1 LSEADKLNPIALGE
15 LVWDQSLVWLCSD
28 AGADVKCVN
37 VELPGRPTMFG
48 EEEIMKSFLSTSAGV
63 LGIAVFTFCGL
74 QPAKAGCEL
83 ITATHSARSKAK
95 AAETSQ
101 ALALQSA
108 YDLQHARGWSHVT
121 LSAHPVQGDPFWKAV
136 RPNGVP
142 PHARLE
148 PDLVTAQFYTTC
160 FTGVV
165 VPYVCT
171 TGSSVCGQ

>member
-1 LSEADKLNPIALGE
+1 MSNALKSNLLGKAAT
-15 LVWDQSLVWLCSD
+15 L
-28 AGADVKCVN
+28 
-37 VELPGRPTMFG
+37 G
-48 EEEIMKSFLSTSAGV
+48 EEEIMKGFLSTIGGV
-63 LGIAVFTFCGL
+63 LGIAVFAFLGL
-74 QPAKAGCEL
+74 QPAEAGCQL

-95 AAETSQ
+95 AVETSQ

-108 YDLQHARGWSHVT
+108 YDLQHARGWSHIT
-121 LSAHPVQGDPFWKAV
+121 LSAHPVEGVPFWKAV

-142 PHARLE
+142 AKARLE

>member
-1 LSEADKLNPIALGE
+1 MSNALKSNLLGKAAT
-15 LVWDQSLVWLCSD
+15 L
-28 AGADVKCVN
+28 
-37 VELPGRPTMFG
+37 G
-48 EEEIMKSFLSTSAGV
+48 EEEIMKCFLSTIGEV
-63 LGIAVFTFCGL
+63 LGIAVFAFLGL
-74 QPAKAGCEL
+74 QPAEAGCQL

-95 AAETSQ
+95 AVETSQ

-108 YDLQHARGWSHVT
+108 YDLQHARGWSHIT
-121 LSAHPVQGDPFWKAV
+121 LSAHLVEGVPFWKAV

-142 PHARLE
+142 AKARRE